1 MKDTPLTLYV
11 VLLAADNY
19 ECLDSIHDS
28 RESSERRKKYLVDDC
43 GFPEGEVEIEPRP
56 ICSLSQ
62 LSS

>member
-1 MKDTPLTLYV
+1 MKDTPLTVYV
-11 VLLAADNY
+11 VLLVTDNY
-19 ECLDSIHDS
+19 ECLDTLWDS
-28 RESSERRKKYLVDDC
+28 RASAEMRKKYLVDDC